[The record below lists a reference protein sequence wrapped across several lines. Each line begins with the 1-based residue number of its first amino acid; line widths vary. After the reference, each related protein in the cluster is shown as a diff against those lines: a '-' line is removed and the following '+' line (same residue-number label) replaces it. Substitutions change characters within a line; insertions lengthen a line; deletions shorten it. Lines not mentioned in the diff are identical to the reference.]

1 MPSTRIDFLIDK
13 YFQSSCSEEE
23 LQELMEWV
31 DASSETELGQ
41 KLAGIWKNFSSDTS
55 MPEEMSER
63 ILTNIFNHEEEEHPI
78 EEEYREPSFWRTTY
92 GMAASVALIISF
104 GFFGWLQYNANLKRT
119 ENRIVEVKSFEQHD
133 VLPGGDK
140 AVLTLDDG
148 SKVVLDNSANGSLG
162 KQGETDIRK
171 TQSGKV
177 VYEGGQVA
185 VAKPMFNTLTT
196 PKGGQYQVV
205 LSDGTKVW
213 LNAASSLRFPTAF
226 TGNERRVEMTGEVY
240 FEVAKNPKMPFKVI
254 TQGQEVEVLG
264 THFNVMAF
272 QNEKVIKTTLLEGS
286 VKVSNNEKTAV
297 LQPGQQSK
305 VGINSNIFRT
315 VNDVNIEEELAWK
328 NGYFQFNDAS
338 LEQVMRQIE
347 RWYDVDIE
355 YVGKIPNEHF
365 TGKLPRNTNLSNVL
379 KILSMSEVEFKIEG
393 KKIIITP

>member
-13 YFQSSCSEEE
+13 YFQSSCSEEG
-23 LQELMEWV
+23 LQELMKWV
-31 DASSETELGQ
+31 DTSSELELGQ
-41 KLAGIWKNFSSDTS
+41 KLAGVWKNYKPEGV

-63 ILTNIFNHEEEEHPI
+63 ILNNIFNHQDDETPV
-78 EEEYREPSFWRTTY
+78 EEEYQEVSFWRTTY
-92 GMAASVALIISF
+92 GMAASVALLIGLS
-104 GFFGWLQYNANLKRT
+104 FFGWLQYNVNLKRT

-185 VAKPMFNTLTT
+185 ATKPMYNTLTT

-240 FEVAKNPKMPFKVI
+240 FEVAKNPKMPFKVV

-286 VKVSNNEKTAV
+286 VKVSNNEKTTI

-355 YVGKIPNEHF
+355 YVGKISNEHF

-379 KILSMSEVEFKIEG
+379 KILSMSEVDFKIEG